1 MDHPSILPMD
11 RPLRVKGFTLVESML
26 VLAVLS
32 MFILLSVPIY
42 RNVAYNGEV
51 DQTIEQIAIAQLNAI
66 AGNRTVNCKVPYESF
81 EIQFLR
87 TGNVLKARTIDL
99 SNGVIIVTL
108 GTGRVYEK
116 RP

>member
-1 MDHPSILPMD
+1 MD
-11 RPLRVKGFTLVESML
+11 RLSRVKGFTLVESML

-32 MFILLSVPIY
+32 MILLMSVPVY
-42 RNVAYNGEV
+42 RRVAYNGEV
-51 DQTIEQIAIAQLNAI
+51 DQTIEQIAIAQFKAI
-66 AGNRTVNCKVPYESF
+66 ADNKTVNCRVPYESF

-87 TGNVLKARTIDL
+87 TGNVLKARTVQL